1 MCSGGYSNLGARG
14 KNFQKLMLPKKK
26 SFDFGL
32 HIFLRNS
39 WCPLKKRKKKDLH
52 FHLLSDL
59 FLSQNQSSKKKKTLN
74 NFTNEYLLEKHRP
87 STLVNRHKVSRILL
101 AYTNINS

>member
-26 SFDFGL
+26 SFDFSL

-39 WCPLKKRKKKDLH
+39 WCPLKKRKR
-52 FHLLSDL
+52 
-59 FLSQNQSSKKKKTLN
+59 SSLPFALRFIFVPKSSSLKKKTLN

-87 STLVNRHKVSRILL
+87 STLVNRHKVSQILL